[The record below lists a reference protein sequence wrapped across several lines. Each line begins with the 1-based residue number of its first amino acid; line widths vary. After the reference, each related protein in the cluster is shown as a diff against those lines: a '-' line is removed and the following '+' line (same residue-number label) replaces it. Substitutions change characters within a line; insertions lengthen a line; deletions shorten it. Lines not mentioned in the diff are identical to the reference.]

1 MTGNCDVRKDARE
14 QWASSADKIMSL
26 AMISSKKEVRGLLK
40 NLNSSDPSKL

>member
-1 MTGNCDVRKDARE
+1 MIGNCDVRKDARE

-26 AMISSKKEVRGLLK
+26 AMISSKIRGLLK